1 MSCTDIFCSI
11 TRYETEWVYTA
22 KPVSAGEDCDLWTKE
37 EINNRADAHVKS
49 YLSDKYPDT
58 PTDCGKGCK
67 CLEIEDQ
74 DPKATKWA
82 GWIKHAGNFPMD
94 TGSFAN
100 ICRVGYEIK
109 YKYRNRV
116 FKGNC
121 GIDSG
126 PTFGN
131 PTKDKPSPKDVVN
144 YDPKYH
150 SVSADAG
157 NEMVG
162 ETVTAEKI
170 DGCGCKQ

>member
-1 MSCTDIFCSI
+1 MACTNVFCSI
-11 TRYETEWVYTA
+11 TKYENEWVYTA
-22 KPVSAGEDCDLWTKE
+22 KPIAAGTDCDIWTE
-37 EINNRADAHVKS
+37 DEINKRADAHVKS
-49 YLSDKYPDT
+49 YLSGKYPDT
-58 PTDCGKGCK
+58 STDCGNGCK
-67 CLEIEDQ
+67 CLEIEGQ
-74 DPKATKWA
+74 DPKPTIWV

-94 TGSFAN
+94 TGHFAY

-126 PTFGN
+126 PTYGD

-150 SVSADAG
+150 SESAGDGA
-157 NEMVG
+157 EVLG
-162 ETVTAEKI
+162 ETVTAAKNN
-170 DGCGCKQ
+170 DCGCD